1 MAVIEVSS
9 ITKIFRIPQ
18 ERKTQLKEYFVNP
31 FKKNTYK
38 DFKALDNVSFSVEK
52 GEFLGIIGRNGSGK
66 STLLKIISNI
76 FLPNR
81 GYVKTEGKVIPFL
94 ELGVGFNMELTAKEN
109 IFLNGVILG
118 MSRSSLLDKYKDIIN
133 FAELEGFENTQLKNF
148 SSGMQVRLA
157 FSIAIQAKG
166 DIYILDEVLA
176 VGDMNFQQKCFNT
189 FRKLKKEGKTIVF
202 VSHSMGA
209 VEEFCDRVILL
220 DHGKIQ
226 DEGEAFN
233 VVRFYSEMSLKNG
246 ENTSVK
252 KINKGEG
259 IVSVKALNLK
269 LEESSS
275 FNMGDY
281 MKLRINYSFKD
292 HVEHPIFEISLYRN
306 DGLCVASLNTK
317 DSQIEINQITGNSFI
332 DLNIE
337 NINFFAGSNNVS
349 IILFSE
355 DFSTEIS
362 FLENACSF
370 EVFSQKE
377 RQSGV
382 VEILGK
388 WEVR

>member
-1 MAVIEVSS
+1 MAVIEVSN
-9 ITKIFRIPQ
+9 ITKTFRIPQ

-38 DFKALDNVSFSVEK
+38 EFKALDDVSFSIEK
-52 GEFLGIIGRNGSGK
+52 GEFVGIIGRNGSGK
-66 STLLKIISNI
+66 STLLKIISGI
-76 FLPNR
+76 FLPNK
-81 GYVKTEGKVIPFL
+81 GYVKTDGNVIPFL

-118 MSRSSLLDKYKDIIN
+118 MSRSSLQSKYKDIIN

-157 FSIAIQAKG
+157 FSIAMQAKG

-226 DEGEAFN
+226 DEGDAFD
-233 VVRFYSEMSLKNG
+233 VVRYYSEMSLKNG
-246 ENTSVK
+246 ENTS
-252 KINKGEG
+252 INKVSKGEG

-281 MKLRINYSFKD
+281 IKLRINYSFKGNIKN
-292 HVEHPIFEISLYRN
+292 PIFEVNLYRN
-306 DGLCVASLNTK
+306 DGLCVASLNTQ
-317 DSQIEINQITGNSFI
+317 DSEVEINQINGNSFI
-332 DLNIE
+332 DLNID
-337 NINFFAGSNNVS
+337 NINFFAGSYNVS
-349 IILFSE
+349 VILFSE

-370 EVFSQKE
+370 EIFSQKE

-388 WEVR
+388 WEEK

>member
-220 DHGKIQ
+220 EPLRPIIP
-226 DEGEAFN
+226 
-233 VVRFYSEMSLKNG
+233 KN
-246 ENTSVK
+246 S
-252 KINKGEG
+252 
-259 IVSVKALNLK
+259 
-269 LEESSS
+269 
-275 FNMGDY
+275 
-281 MKLRINYSFKD
+281 
-292 HVEHPIFEISLYRN
+292 P
-306 DGLCVASLNTK
+306 
-317 DSQIEINQITGNSFI
+317 
-332 DLNIE
+332 
-337 NINFFAGSNNVS
+337 
-349 IILFSE
+349 
-355 DFSTEIS
+355 FSTEKETLS
-362 FLENACSF
+362 NALKS
-370 EVFSQKE
+370 
-377 RQSGV
+377 
-382 VEILGK
+382 L
-388 WEVR
+388 